1 MKKIY
6 LIKFVLSK
14 KGQLEKGIQA
24 FWFLTF
30 GDVIDSALNS
40 VLGNITHFFFKY
52 MLVWHREK

>member
-40 VLGNITHFFFKY
+40 VLGNLTHFFSTIC
-52 MLVWHREK
+52 